1 MYFSHEPPSPRQK
14 SVATRRRRLPWY
26 TREKG
31 PYHAWLTRCHS
42 GAAPGELRV
51 LCLFASVPFFSG
63 FQRLAPPRAT
73 TFPPVPGELD
83 VGPFLLP
90 LRKSVRHLV
99 TLHPPCAN
107 PRSKLHLRCSRWA
120 PCPSPIAPRK
130 QEALWEGGGNVGL
143 ASIDRNNKATLLFTA
158 PYYTVKSYARVLFL
172 RMVKLQDVS

>member
-1 MYFSHEPPSPRQK
+1 MVRGERGFPDKSVCVYFSHEPPSPRQK

-90 LRKSVRHLV
+90 
-99 TLHPPCAN
+99 CAN
-107 PRSKLHLRCSRWA
+107 LSDTSSPFTHPVPIPVRSCTCVAAGGLRV
-120 PCPSPIAPRK
+120 PPPSP
-130 QEALWEGGGNVGL
+130 L
-143 ASIDRNNKATLLFTA
+143 ASKRPCGKAA
-158 PYYTVKSYARVLFL
+158 VMSA
-172 RMVKLQDVS
+172 